1 MKLILHIGTHKT
13 GTTAIQRFLASN
25 KEALKELGVA
35 YPGYGDVLKD
45 KESHYAHIDI
55 PKGLM
60 GQSKTLSPDDSREF
74 LRGIRE
80 YGEVTG
86 CNTVILSAESFMRGA
101 LGPSSKKWN
110 KIDAFVKE
118 VRDSLLFDDV
128 EISLTLRNLSTYL
141 PSLYNEH
148 IKVTDYHEDIVSFYH
163 QFRERFNYPR
173 IIHSWQKC
181 FPNVKCV
188 QYETLGKGE
197 DFIKNWLN
205 NVLSIEDFTKLNFSG
220 RPRNISWPLEFVAI
234 KRDLNK
240 HLTTQERSKLR
251 TAITTY
257 LELEDVSKES
267 FPNET
272 WLTPSIMESIVN
284 SHESEFKEVL
294 PSYGIKAE
302 ALLDYSEVEN
312 QRRFQGVS
320 EETYNSFLKAIFKRN
335 V

>member
-1 MKLILHIGTHKT
+1 MLLGAMQLVKNPLVTLDVYSSCEIYGKD
-13 GTTAIQRFLASN
+13 FY
-25 KEALKELGVA
+25 KET
-35 YPGYGDVLKD
+35 
-45 KESHYAHIDI
+45 I
-55 PKGLM
+55 
-60 GQSKTLSPDDSREF
+60 
-74 LRGIRE
+74 
-80 YGEVTG
+80 
-86 CNTVILSAESFMRGA
+86 
-101 LGPSSKKWN
+101 
-110 KIDAFVKE
+110 
-118 VRDSLLFDDV
+118 
-128 EISLTLRNLSTYL
+128 
-141 PSLYNEH
+141 
-148 IKVTDYHEDIVSFYH
+148 
-163 QFRERFNYPR
+163 
-173 IIHSWQKC
+173 
-181 FPNVKCV
+181 
-188 QYETLGKGE
+188 
-197 DFIKNWLN
+197 N
-205 NVLSIEDFTKLNFSG
+205 N
-220 RPRNISWPLEFVAI
+220 
-234 KRDLNK
+234 LNK